1 MKKMKKLCSLLLAF
15 VMCASLVACGG
26 SDDSQLEKLAEAYN
40 QVAPLYNEAYTTA
53 EENGW
58 LADEQTAAELEVL
71 SATLS
76 YIGSGLTEDSSKLE
90 DADINTLIE
99 QLEVIRPAV
108 EELGQR
114 VSVPYG
120 DVG

>member
-1 MKKMKKLCSLLLAF
+1 MKKLKKLCSLLVALM
-15 VMCASLVACGG
+15 MCASLAACGG
-26 SDDSQLEKLAEAYN
+26 SDDAQLKKLTEAYN
-40 QVAPLYNEAYTTA
+40 QVAPLYNEAAAAA

-58 LADEQTAAELEVL
+58 LADEQTAIELEAL

-90 DADINTLIE
+90 DADINGLIE
-99 QLEVIRPAV
+99 QLEGLRPAV
-108 EELGQR
+108 EELVQR

-120 DVG
+120 DEG

>member
-1 MKKMKKLCSLLLAF
+1 MKKLCSFLLAL

-26 SDDSQLEKLAEAYN
+26 SDNAQLKKLTEVYN
-40 QVAPLYNEAYTTA
+40 QVAPLYNEAATTA

-58 LADEQTAAELEVL
+58 LADEQTAAELEAL

-90 DADINTLIE
+90 DADINALIE

-108 EELGQR
+108 EELVQR

-120 DVG
+120 DEG